1 MSEQSEPCIP
11 STQVEIGGFTWTIY
25 ADTNVETIDRIVKV
39 SKALTQRG
47 YRAPARVSFGGGRP
61 ASKPL
66 SQPVYR
72 DDGTPACPIHH
83 NRNGQPTPARFVAG
97 KDGRPG
103 FWGCPAKS
111 DGTPGETVNQNG
123 YCDLRFA
130 LPDPEAAPTNGR
142 K

>member
-39 SKALTQRG
+39 SKALAKRG
-47 YRAPARVSFGGGRP
+47 YRAPLRSSFGGGRP
-61 ASKPL
+61 APKPL
-66 SQPVYR
+66 AQPVYR

-83 NRNGQPTPARFVAG
+83 NRNGQPTPIRFVAG
-97 KDGRPG
+97 RDGRPG
-103 FWGCPAKS
+103 FWGCPASS

-130 LPDPEAAPTNGR
+130 LPDPDAAPTNGR